1 MRRYAAL
8 AGKAVLV
15 ACLAAAPFMIH
26 WAIVTNRWPALVIG
40 IPLLQFLI
48 IGGALVARRPL
59 WVKALALALAIL
71 GLAWLWPYVARDSFA
86 TAPGIPHALAYSS
99 LLFCFAWS
107 LLPGREAILTRAAA
121 YIRGPLP
128 RELHRYTRRVTAAW
142 CVFFA
147 AQLVISAGLF
157 IWAPLE
163 VWSFFIN
170 VLNLP
175 LVLIMFMGEYLIRV
189 MRFPTYRHDTIAEM
203 MRGFAKAGINVARQA
218 DSA

>member
-1 MRRYAAL
+1 MRRHATL
-8 AGKAVLV
+8 AGKALLL
-15 ACLAAAPFMIH
+15 ACLAAAPIMIH
-26 WAIVTNRWPALVIG
+26 WAIVTNRWTAFVIA

-48 IGGALVARRPL
+48 VGGALMARRPL
-59 WVKALALALAIL
+59 WIKALALTVAIL
-71 GLAWLWPYVARDSFA
+71 GLAWLWPHLTRDSFA
-86 TAPGIPHALAYSS
+86 TIPGIPHALAYSS

-107 LLPGREAILTRAAA
+107 LTPGREAILTRAAA
-121 YIRGPLP
+121 YVRGPLP
-128 RELHRYTRRVTAAW
+128 PDLYRYTRRVTAAW

-147 AQLVISAGLF
+147 CQLVISAALF

-175 LVLIMFMGEYLIRV
+175 LVLTMFVVEYVNRV
-189 MRFPTYRHDTIAEM
+189 IRFPTYRHDSISEM
-203 MRGFAKAGINVARQA
+203 MQGFAKAGTNVARQA